1 MKKVIGSTK
10 ISELMKKNLEHFPKY
25 TTYLINQAAQT
36 AQATRPTIVGQLSEE
51 YPKYILEC
59 FKNHVDPSLD
69 GWKGYHIKNY
79 PNALQDAI
87 KRTED
92 MIKNFQSAMN
102 SINSKLIKEW
112 IMDLLYDK
120 TFYGF
125 NLEATIK
132 LYFSHLGFTVRNSTP
147 EDESKNIDLYLDNK
161 PYQIKP
167 KSLDHK
173 QAIKSLIQIPIITYY
188 EELNSIA
195 IEFDDSYL
203 AKKLGK

>member
-1 MKKVIGSTK
+1 MKKVIGSAK
-10 ISELMKKNLEHFPKY
+10 ISELMKSNLEHFPKY

-36 AQATRPTIVGQLSEE
+36 AQATRPSIVGQLSEE

-59 FKNHVDPSLD
+59 HKNEISPSLE
-69 GWKGYHIKNY
+69 GWKAYHKRNY
-79 PNALQDAI
+79 PNALQDAL

-92 MIKNFQSAMN
+92 MIRNFKAAMN
-102 SINSKLIKEW
+102 SINEKLIKEW
-112 IMDLLYDK
+112 ILDLLYDK

-132 LYFSHLGFTVRNSTP
+132 LYFAHLGFTVRNSTP

-167 KSLDHK
+167 KSLDYK
-173 QAIKSLIQIPIITYY
+173 QAIRSLIEVPIITYY

-195 IEFDDSYL
+195 IEFEDTYL